1 MGVKPANWHL
11 RTYRTGGRKFI
22 YGVFFNGFTIL
33 SPSECSCL
41 FTKNGGD
48 GLDGITILELLGKWM
63 IAQYYARLPFV
74 ALQGSLEE
82 HL

>member
-1 MGVKPANWHL
+1 
-11 RTYRTGGRKFI
+11 
-22 YGVFFNGFTIL
+22 
-33 SPSECSCL
+33 
-41 FTKNGGD
+41 
-48 GLDGITILELLGKWM
+48 LLGKWM